1 MTHRRGWAELG
12 KGGAMGWFDRGTTA
26 LARLLMWIG
35 CLAVILMAVHV
46 TWDVV
51 QRTFFGRGM
60 LGTTEIVSFYYMVA
74 VVCFPLAWV
83 ERRDEHINVE
93 VLYQAMPPGGQRVMG
108 LFATLCTTGFFAVFA
123 YRSWQDALSAL
134 STGETMMGYA
144 EIAIWPARF
153 ILPVSFALVVLVCFG
168 QLMRLALGTAAV
180 GGGRATDEDATFR
193 A

>member
-1 MTHRRGWAELG
+1 
-12 KGGAMGWFDRGTTA
+12 MGWYDRGTTA
-26 LARLLMWIG
+26 LARLLMWVG

-93 VLYQAMPPGGQRVMG
+93 VLYQAMPPGGQRIMS

-123 YRSWQDALSAL
+123 YRSWQDALIAL

-153 ILPVSFALVVLVCFG
+153 ILPVSFALVVLVCLG
-168 QLMRLALGTAAV
+168 QLTRLALGTAAV
-180 GGGRATDEDATFR
+180 GGARATDEDATFR

>member
-1 MTHRRGWAELG
+1 M
-12 KGGAMGWFDRGTTA
+12 DRYERATTA
-26 LARLLMWIG
+26 LAKLLMWVG
-35 CLAVILMAVHV
+35 CLAVVLMAVHV
-46 TWDVV
+46 TWDVI

-74 VVCFPLAWV
+74 VVCFPLAWI

-93 VLYQAMPPGGQRVMG
+93 ILFQRMPVGGKRTMAV
-108 LFATLCTTGFFAVFA
+108 FAAICSTGFFSVFA
-123 YRSWQDALSAL
+123 YRSWHDALNAL

-153 ILPVSFALVVLVCFG
+153 ILPISFALVVLVCLG
-168 QLMRLALGTAAV
+168 QIARLLA
-180 GGGRATDEDATFR
+180 GRVTFAKELPPEEDATFR

>member
-1 MTHRRGWAELG
+1 
-12 KGGAMGWFDRGTTA
+12 MGWYDRVATGA
-26 LARLLMWIG
+26 AKLLMWVG
-35 CLAVILMAVHV
+35 CCAVVLMAVHV

-74 VVCFPLAWV
+74 VVCFPLAWI

-93 VLYQAMPPGGQRVMG
+93 ILYQRMPVTIQRLMS
-108 LFATLCTTGFFAVFA
+108 LFAVLCSAGFFSAFA
-123 YRSWQDALSAL
+123 YRSWLDALSAF

-153 ILPVSFALVVLVCFG
+153 ILPISFALVVVVCIG
-168 QLMRLALGTAAV
+168 QIGRLLM
-180 GGGRATDEDATFR
+180 GGPPAGSAIAPEEDATFR

>member
-1 MTHRRGWAELG
+1 MD
-12 KGGAMGWFDRGTTA
+12 WFDRCTTGA
-26 LARLLMWIG
+26 AKLLMWVG
-35 CLAVILMAVHV
+35 CTAVVLMAVHV

-74 VVCFPLAWV
+74 VVCFPLAWI

-93 VLYQAMPPGGQRVMG
+93 ILFQRMSSGIQRVMT
-108 LFATLCTTGFFAVFA
+108 LFATICSAGFFSAFA
-123 YRSWQDALSAL
+123 YRSWLDALNAL

-153 ILPVSFALVVLVCFG
+153 ILPISFALVVVVCVS
-168 QLMRLALGTAAV
+168 QIVRLIFRYAPPAAD
-180 GGGRATDEDATFR
+180 RPIEEDATFR

>member
-1 MTHRRGWAELG
+1 MAEDDG
-12 KGGAMGWFDRGTTA
+12 MGWIDRCTTGA
-26 LARLLMWIG
+26 AKLLMWVG

-46 TWDVV
+46 TWDVM

-74 VVCFPLAWV
+74 VVCFPLAWI

-93 VLYQAMPPGGQRVMG
+93 ILFQKMPPGGQRCMSI
-108 LFATLCTTGFFAVFA
+108 FAGIASAGFFSVFA
-123 YRSWQDALSAL
+123 YRSWLDALGAF

-153 ILPVSFALVVLVCFG
+153 ILPISFALVVVVCVN
-168 QLMRLALGTAAV
+168 QIVRLLFGTAPVAET
-180 GGGRATDEDATFR
+180 RPLEEDATFR

>member
-1 MTHRRGWAELG
+1 MDWY
-12 KGGAMGWFDRGTTA
+12 DRATTA
-26 LARLLMWIG
+26 LAKLLMWVG
-35 CLAVILMAVHV
+35 CAAVILMAVHI
-46 TWDVV
+46 TWDVM

-74 VVCFPLAWV
+74 VVCFPLAWI

-93 VLYQAMPPGGQRVMG
+93 ILFQRMGAGGKRFMS
-108 LFATLCTTGFFAVFA
+108 LFATLATTGFFAVFA

-153 ILPVSFALVVLVCFG
+153 ILPISFALVVLVCIG
-168 QLMRLALGTAAV
+168 QIGRLLFRYEPPAEERGPE
-180 GGGRATDEDATFR
+180 EDATFR